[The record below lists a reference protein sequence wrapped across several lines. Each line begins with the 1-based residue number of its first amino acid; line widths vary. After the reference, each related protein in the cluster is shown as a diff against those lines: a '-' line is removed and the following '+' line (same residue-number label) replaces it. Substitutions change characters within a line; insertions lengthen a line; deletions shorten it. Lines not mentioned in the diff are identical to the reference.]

1 MILKL
6 CKLLSERHNFKF
18 IQHYCLFVYLAICLY
33 LKVQESENVLCV
45 KERRKLTLFFFLQS
59 YDHLFKVNDKSVGG
73 SFYLQ
78 SKVSNSY
85 LIAHKLI

>member
-1 MILKL
+1 M
-6 CKLLSERHNFKF
+6 
-18 IQHYCLFVYLAICLY
+18 
-33 LKVQESENVLCV
+33 
-45 KERRKLTLFFFLQS
+45 FFFFFQS

-85 LIAHKLI
+85 FMPHELLEDIIYLHCSHKNLNVL